1 MNLHELTEEMK
12 KIGYE
17 PDDAEARVC
26 QDIVL
31 KALSLSPLSRNATI
45 KGGVF
50 MRSITNEVRRATQ
63 DMDIDFIRFSLADE
77 SIDLFIEKLN
87 TIDGITITRVG
98 DITELNQQDYN
109 GKRVFIHI
117 RDNFNNTIESK
128 IDLGVHK
135 HLDIEQEEYC
145 FDIAFDDEGASLLI
159 NSREQM
165 FSEKLRSLLKF
176 GPFSTRYK
184 DIYDMYYQCGKLKE
198 DNLLNCF
205 HVLIFDDSGMRE
217 NNMNDI
223 VRRIE
228 KVFGDKAY
236 KSKVD
241 RSDKRWLDDDI
252 DEVFDGILT
261 YLMYLQLREKKRS

>member
-1 MNLHELTEEMK
+1 MNLHDLSEEMK
-12 KIGYE
+12 KAGYE

-31 KALSLSPLSRNATI
+31 KALSLSPLSQNVTI
-45 KGGVF
+45 KGGVV
-50 MRSITNEVRRATQ
+50 MRSITKEVRRATQ
-63 DMDIDFIRFSLADE
+63 DMDIDFIRYSLADE
-77 SIDLFIEKLN
+77 SIDMFIDKLN
-87 TIDGITITRVG
+87 TIDGITIIRVG
-98 DITELNQQDYN
+98 EITELNQQDYH

-117 RDNFNNTIESK
+117 KDNYDNIIESK

-135 HLDIEQEEYC
+135 HLDLEQEEYC
-145 FDIAFDDEGASLLI
+145 FDIGFDDEGASLLI

-176 GPFSTRYK
+176 GTFSTRYK

-205 HVLIFDDSGMRE
+205 RILIFDDEGMRE

-228 KVFGDKAY
+228 KVFGDTSY

-241 RSDKRWLDDDI
+241 RSDKRWLDNSI

-261 YLMYLQLREKKRS
+261 YLIYLQLQEKQ

>member
-1 MNLHELTEEMK
+1 MNLRELTEDMK

-45 KGGVF
+45 KGGVV

-63 DMDIDFIRFSLADE
+63 DMDIDFIRYSLADE
-77 SIDLFIEKLN
+77 SIDMFIEKLN
-87 TIDGITITRVG
+87 TLDGISITRVG
-98 DITELNQQDYN
+98 DIVGLSQQDYN

-117 RDNFNNTIESK
+117 KDEFGNTIESK

-135 HLDIEQEEYC
+135 HFDVKQEEYC

-176 GPFSTRYK
+176 GSFSTRYK
-184 DIYDMYYQCGKLKE
+184 DVYDMYYQCGKLNE

-205 HVLIFDDSGMRE
+205 HVFIFDDPGMRE
-217 NNMNDI
+217 NDMSGV

-228 KVFGDKAY
+228 KVFKDSAY

-241 RSDKRWLDDDI
+241 KSDKRWLDDDI
-252 DEVFDGILT
+252 EEVFDGILA
-261 YLMYLQLREKKRS
+261 YLSYLQLKEKK

>member
-1 MNLHELTEEMK
+1 MNLYDFTEEMK
-12 KIGYE
+12 KAGYE
-17 PDDAEARVC
+17 QDDAEARVC

-45 KGGVF
+45 KGGVV

-63 DMDIDFIRFSLADE
+63 DMDIDFIKYSLADE
-77 SIDLFIEKLN
+77 SIDLFIDKLN
-87 TIDGITITRVG
+87 TLDGIAITRVG
-98 DITELNQQDYN
+98 EITELSQQDYN

-117 RDNFNNTIESK
+117 KDNFNNTIESK

-135 HLDIEQEEYC
+135 HFDIEQEEYC

-176 GPFSTRYK
+176 GIFSTRYK
-184 DIYDMYYQCGKLKE
+184 DIYDMFYQCGKLNE
-198 DNLLNCF
+198 SNLMNCF
-205 HVLIFDDSGMRE
+205 HILIFDDSGMRE
-217 NNMNDI
+217 NGMRDV

-228 KVFGDKAY
+228 KVFGDKEY
-236 KSKVD
+236 KGKVD
-241 RSDKRWLDDDI
+241 RSDKRWLDNDI
-252 DEVFDGILT
+252 DEIFDGILT
-261 YLMYLQLREKKRS
+261 YLSHLQVKDFG

>member
-1 MNLHELTEEMK
+1 MNLRDLTEDMK

-31 KALSLSPLSRNATI
+31 KALSLSPLSRSATI
-45 KGGVF
+45 KGGVV

-63 DMDIDFIRFSLADE
+63 DMDIDFIRYSLADE
-77 SIDLFIEKLN
+77 SIDMFIEKLN
-87 TIDGITITRVG
+87 TLDGISITRVG
-98 DITELNQQDYN
+98 DIVELSQQDYN

-117 RDNFNNTIESK
+117 KDEFGNTIESK

-135 HLDIEQEEYC
+135 HFDVKQEEYC

-176 GPFSTRYK
+176 GSFSTRYK
-184 DIYDMYYQCGKLKE
+184 DE

-205 HVLIFDDSGMRE
+205 HVFIFDDPGMRE
-217 NNMNDI
+217 NDMSGV

-228 KVFGDKAY
+228 KVFKDSAY
-236 KSKVD
+236 KFRVD
-241 RSDKRWLDDDI
+241 KSDKRWLDDDI
-252 DEVFDGILT
+252 EEVFDGILA
-261 YLMYLQLREKKRS
+261 YLSYLQLKEKK